1 MPYLLR
7 CLAALAL
14 ALLLLTPTV
23 SQSQTFEYDL
33 TDYEDTLDGMID
45 ALLALR
51 LQPEGAP
58 QIFRAI
64 AADPDPLYIAPLV
77 DLLYFVRGRNVTSD
91 AIFEALVATTGE
103 DFGQNWI
110 DYFTYVGREDVALPP
125 GYDQFKSR
133 LLEELIDPRFEEF
146 FRDGVQETATVNMGE
161 VVWGGVRVDGIPS
174 LVNARQISP
183 AEAGVEGLQLR
194 AFCRVTAEGEDCA
207 YPAEDEFVFGVEI
220 NGDARAYPLRLLNW
234 HEMFNDVI
242 GSTPLTTAP
251 GADEAI
257 CNFRAPTP
265 FSATARSGED
275 WVRITGQSAGCPETG
290 WVAQDALV
298 WQDTDGGTSTP
309 WADVVELLPDVETG
323 DDPLAVDSGVTGQV
337 DGTPVMLAYCTL
349 CGAGVL
355 YDATVEDLTYTDLDG
370 ETVELGDTALEF
382 GSTGLLMR
390 SNKLMYDRN
399 TNTVWNAL
407 SGEPAFGPLVSAD
420 VQLDIL
426 PVVVSDWAT
435 WLAEHPDTSVLSL
448 STGFPRDYTNGA
460 AYEDYFNDS
469 DFIMFPVWQQNT
481 EDQANKDMVYGLLI
495 EGVRKAYPLATLVEE
510 RVTNDRIES
519 TDLTLVTR
527 ETPEREF
534 FEPGGAVVRA
544 FRTDGRVFEPTDD
557 PNVVLDADG
566 GEWTVTE
573 TALVGPDGTE
583 FRRAGG
589 HLAFWFGWYA
599 FFPDTE
605 VYEVS

>member
-1 MPYLLR
+1 MRYPLR
-7 CLAALAL
+7 FLAAAVL
-14 ALLLLTPTV
+14 ALLMLAPSTIQL
-23 SQSQTFEYDL
+23 QDFEYDL
-33 TDYEDTLDGMID
+33 TDYEDVQSRMID
-45 ALLALR
+45 ALLAIR
-51 LQPEGAP
+51 YDPEGAP

-64 AADPDPLYIAPLV
+64 AADPDPLYTAPLV
-77 DLLYFVRGRNVTSD
+77 DLLYFTRGRNVTSE
-91 AIFEALVATTGE
+91 AIFEALAATTGE
-103 DFGQNWI
+103 DFGESWL
-110 DYFTYVGREDVALPP
+110 DYFQYVGQEDIALPP
-125 GYDQFKSR
+125 GYAQFKAQ
-133 LLEELIDPRFEEF
+133 LLTELIDPRFEQF
-146 FRDGVQETATVNMGE
+146 FPEGVQETAQVNMGE

-194 AFCRVTAEGEDCA
+194 AFCRQTRDGEDCT
-207 YPAEDEFVFGVEI
+207 YPAPDEYVFGVEI
-220 NGDARAYPLRLLNW
+220 DGDARAYPLRLLNW

-242 GSTPLTTAP
+242 GHTPLFTEP
-251 GADEAI
+251 GADEAV

-275 WVRITGQSAGCPETG
+275 WVRISGQSAACPEAG
-290 WVAQDALV
+290 WVAVDALV
-298 WQDTDGGTSTP
+298 WQDTDGGTSTA
-309 WADVVELLPDVETG
+309 WADVMPLLPDVDAGEE
-323 DDPLAVDSGVTGQV
+323 PLDMDNGVTGQV
-337 DGTPVMLAYCTL
+337 DGMPVMLAYCTL

-355 YDATVEDLTYTDLDG
+355 YDATVEDLTYTTFDG
-370 ETVELGDTALEF
+370 ETVELGTTALEF

-399 TNTVWNAL
+399 TDTVWNAL
-407 SGEPAFGPLVSAD
+407 TGEPAFGPLVSAD

-435 WLAEHPDTSVLSL
+435 WLEEHPDTSVLSL
-448 STGFPRDYTNGA
+448 NTGFRRDYTNGA

-481 EDQANKDMVYGLLI
+481 DDQQNKEMVYGLLI

-510 RVTNDRIES
+510 GVTNDRIMS

-527 ETPEREF
+527 ATPEREF

-544 FRTDGRVFEPTDD
+544 YRTDGTAFMPTDD
-557 PNVVLDADG
+557 PTVVVDPDG

-573 TALVGPDGTE
+573 DALVGPGGNE